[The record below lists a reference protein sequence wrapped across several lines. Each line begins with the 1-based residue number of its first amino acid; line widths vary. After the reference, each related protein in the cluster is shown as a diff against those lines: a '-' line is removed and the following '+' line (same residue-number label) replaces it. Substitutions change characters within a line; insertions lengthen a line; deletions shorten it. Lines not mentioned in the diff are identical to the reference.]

1 MNNEGRTPLIELIG
15 VSKVYDSTKE
25 PVVALENVD
34 LTIYQREF
42 VSIMGP
48 SGSGKSTLLH
58 ILGVLDRPSAGAY
71 ELEGVDLTALRD
83 KQLAHIRRDHFG
95 FIFQSYNLFPELTA
109 LENVEVPMIYA
120 GVRAGER
127 RRRGTDL
134 LEMVGLGHRLRH
146 RPAEMSGGEQQRV
159 AIARSLANEPTLLL
173 ADEPTGN
180 LPTDQGRQIMETLT
194 NLNDQGMT
202 VIVVTHDPGVAA
214 WADRLL
220 TLRDGAIV
228 GDEST
233 RDNAALAAYA
243 AAVGADDAPPELVA
257 GAEGDVSGR
266 SAIGSPRSDVA
277 GEGDA
282 REHAG

>member
-1 MNNEGRTPLIELIG
+1 MTNEAAPALIRLSG

-25 PVVALENVD
+25 RVVALNTLD
-34 LTIYQREF
+34 LSIYQREF

-58 ILGVLDRPSAGAY
+58 ILGVLDRPSSGAY
-71 ELEGVDLTALRD
+71 ELEGVDLTLLKD
-83 KQLAHIRRDHFG
+83 VQLAHIRRDHFG

-120 GVRAGER
+120 GVRAAER
-127 RRRGTDL
+127 RRRGAQL
-134 LEMVGLGHRLRH
+134 LELVGLGHRLRH
-146 RPAEMSGGEQQRV
+146 RPSELSGGEQQRV

-180 LPTDQGRQIMETLT
+180 LPTEQGRQIMETLRD
-194 NLNDQGMT
+194 LNDQGMT
-202 VIVVTHDPGVAA
+202 VIVVTHDPAVAA

-220 TLRDGAIV
+220 TIRDGQIV
-228 GDEST
+228 GDEPT
-233 RDNAALAAYA
+233 RDNAALKAYVAALA
-243 AAVGADDAPPELVA
+243 GGEAEAD
-257 GAEGDVSGR
+257 EGG
-266 SAIGSPRSDVA
+266 GT
-277 GEGDA
+277 